1 MDKIVYVDHNA
12 TTYVEPKV
20 LNDMLPYF
28 TEKFGN
34 ASSNY
39 LVGRVAR
46 AAVQKARGQVAKAIN
61 CNLEEI
67 YFTSGAS
74 ESNNLILLGIA
85 RANKQKGK
93 HIITSKIEHDSV
105 LNTCK
110 QLEKEGFLVTYLNVD
125 KNGIININELI
136 SKVRSDTIIISV
148 MVANNEIGT
157 IQPINQIGYI
167 ANTNN
172 IIFHTDAVCGIGNIL
187 LDTKALNISAL
198 SLTAHKFY
206 GPKGIGV
213 AYIKDK
219 IMFEPLIHGGHQE
232 NSKRAGTEN
241 VPAIVGLGSAIEI
254 ANENIEEHN
263 NKLFKLREA
272 FITRLEQNID
282 GVIVHGDR
290 QKRVSGNAN
299 ITIKNF
305 DSKALVLILD
315 INGICASTGSAC
327 NTGKNELS
335 HVLKAIGMN
344 NEILPEG
351 SFRISFGKENTM
363 EDVEYIVNIITKI
376 VNEKNNSNSMKND
389 NNITRSCY

>member
-1 MDKIVYVDHNA
+1 M
-12 TTYVEPKV
+12 
-20 LNDMLPYF
+20 
-28 TEKFGN
+28 
-34 ASSNY
+34 
-39 LVGRVAR
+39 
-46 AAVQKARGQVAKAIN
+46 
-61 CNLEEI
+61 
-67 YFTSGAS
+67 
-74 ESNNLILLGIA
+74 
-85 RANKQKGK
+85 
-93 HIITSKIEHDSV
+93 
-105 LNTCK
+105 
-110 QLEKEGFLVTYLNVD
+110 VTYLNVD
-125 KNGIININELI
+125 KNGIVNINELI
-136 SKVRSDTIIISV
+136 SKIRSDTIMISV

-167 ANTNN
+167 AKTNN
-172 IIFHTDAVCGIGNIL
+172 IIFHTDAVCGIGNMKI
-187 LDTKALNISAL
+187 DTRELNISAL

-241 VPAIVGLGSAIEI
+241 VPAIVGLGSAIQI
-254 ANENIEEHN
+254 ANDNIEENN
-263 NKLFKLREA
+263 NKILKLREA
-272 FITRLEQNID
+272 FITRLKQNID

-290 QKRVSGNAN
+290 QKRVAGNAN

-389 NNITRSCY
+389 NNITRNCY